1 MSGGGSYLVT
11 AQHATAVSLSETGNF
26 TGPNDLNL
34 LIARSNR
41 NDLSPYFLLTTLCLF
56 LKASINL
63 GF

>member
-41 NDLSPYFLLTTLCLF
+41 NDLSPYAF
-56 LKASINL
+56 
-63 GF
+63 